1 VITIFKLI
9 NFKCQ
14 KTLNQTSAKFAMK
27 FPYTLLIIFLFI
39 SCNQK
44 EKSNTFSQTTPTAA
58 KNFAEKLSNAAIS
71 IIDPS
76 IDYDPAYFSI
86 EYPNGDVPKNKGVCT
101 DVIIRSYRKL
111 GIDLQKEVHEDM
123 IENFSKYPN
132 LEKWGM
138 TKTDTNIDHRR
149 VPNLEI
155 FFERNGQKLSITQDP
170 KDYKTGEIVTWLIN
184 NKLPH
189 IGIVTSK
196 KSSDGKRNLIV
207 HNVGNGQVLQDCLFE
222 YKIVGHYRYW
232 DKDQMK
238 LQ

>member
-1 VITIFKLI
+1 
-9 NFKCQ
+9 
-14 KTLNQTSAKFAMK
+14 MK

-232 DKDQMK
+232 E
-238 LQ
+238 